1 MRKLTAVLAAL
12 GTIGTAG
19 IAAVLFCVGVYA
31 EGSRGG
37 TWRIW
42 TAADDRE
49 AGGGWSSD
57 VVSCD
62 PAGCEHQRRSVAGHA
77 GDRGMDH
84 PVSGRYVK
92 GKNKWMQ
99 KSNQGKCRTG
109 ADGS

>member
-49 AGGGWSSD
+49 AGGGGAVMWFL
-57 VVSCD
+57 VTLLAVSIN
-62 PAGCEHQRRSVAGHA
+62 AVLLL
-77 GDRGMDH
+77 GMLAIA
-84 PVSGRYVK
+84 VWIILYL
-92 GKNKWMQ
+92 
-99 KSNQGKCRTG
+99 
-109 ADGS
+109 ADM

>member
-31 EGSRGG
+31 GGSRGG

-49 AGGGWSSD
+49 AG
-57 VVSCD
+57 V
-62 PAGCEHQRRSVAGHA
+62 EQ
-77 GDRGMDH
+77 
-84 PVSGRYVK
+84 
-92 GKNKWMQ
+92 
-99 KSNQGKCRTG
+99 
-109 ADGS
+109 